1 MVGQKEQDE
10 MEGGTPGFDQ
20 EKRSQAKRL
29 DCFLWWKHNGE
40 TGRSRRVCENKSA

>member
-1 MVGQKEQDE
+1 MAGQKEQDE

-29 DCFLWWKHNGE
+29 DCSLMETQWGNREEQEGVWK
-40 TGRSRRVCENKSA
+40 